1 MHLCLWPKGKLL
13 VDEEPV
19 LLESVVFPTGEER
32 RQLRREGGTMVVSYC
47 SPHSIPV
54 GSTSHS
60 ANSSQSNG
68 LQYALHLYS
77 NTTVYITQPMG
88 DWLNNN

>member
-1 MHLCLWPKGKLL
+1 MFHLCLWPMEKLL

-60 ANSSQSNG
+60 DNINSILQSNG
-68 LQYALHLYS
+68 LILHY
-77 NTTVYITQPMG
+77 
-88 DWLNNN
+88 